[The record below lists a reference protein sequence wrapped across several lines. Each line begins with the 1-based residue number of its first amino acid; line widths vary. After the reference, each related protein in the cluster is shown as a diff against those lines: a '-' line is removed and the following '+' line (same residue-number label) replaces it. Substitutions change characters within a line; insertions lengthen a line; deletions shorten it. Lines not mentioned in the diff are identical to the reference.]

1 MLHDLR
7 DARRARSGG
16 KAAALGALLRAGIDV
31 PPGFVVPIQEYRR
44 HLLRD
49 DLDPAAMSPEEMR
62 EALLRMRLADD
73 LVGALDTELRGGPG
87 RARDER
93 TAVRSSATTEDGAAA
108 SAAGQHDSV
117 LAVLGTEAV
126 CAAILQCWASLWSQ
140 RAVAYRQDDAAETAE
155 DSVPPQMAVI
165 VQQFLDADV
174 SGVLFTGGERVLEA
188 VRGRGDRLVGGAVSP
203 DSWRIGEG
211 GIRTARA
218 DGAGAWAPAGG
229 LCLSEAQV
237 HELDALGEHVSRIL
251 GAPADIEW
259 ALVGDRFHVLQARPI
274 TVPVPGP
281 PAPASLGPE
290 TGTFQGIP
298 ASGGTATGPART
310 VRGPQDFRRVE
321 PGDVLICRSTDP
333 AWTPLFRI
341 AGAVVTEVG
350 GVLSHAAIVA
360 RELGIPAVLAVPG
373 ALAGIADGSVVTVHG
388 DEGTVSPEAH
398 PGVGP

>member
-7 DARRARSGG
+7 DARRAQCGG
-16 KAAALGALLRAGIDV
+16 KAAALGTLLRAGIDV
-31 PPGFVVPIQEYRR
+31 PPGIVVPIQEYQR

-49 DLDPAAMSPEEMR
+49 GLDPGAASPEEMR
-62 EALLRMRLADD
+62 GAIGRMRLADE
-73 LVGALDTELRGGPG
+73 LVGALDSRLRERPGLPAHGGL
-87 RARDER
+87 

-108 SAAGQHDSV
+108 SAAGQHVSV
-117 LAVLGTEAV
+117 LAVRGIGDV
-126 CAAILQCWASLWSQ
+126 CAAVRRCWASLWSE
-140 RAVAYRQDDAAETAE
+140 RAVAYRQDDAVGRA
-155 DSVPPQMAVI
+155 VPPQMAVI
-165 VQQFLDADV
+165 VQQFLAADV
-174 SGVLFTGGERVLEA
+174 SGVLFTGVERVLEA
-188 VRGRGDRLVGGAVSP
+188 VPGRGDRLVGGEVSP
-203 DSWRIGEG
+203 DSWRIDEG
-211 GIRTARA
+211 GIRAVR
-218 DGAGAWAPAGG
+218 AGG
-229 LCLSEAQV
+229 TGDCAPGDRVCLSDAQV
-237 HELDALGEHVSRIL
+237 LELDALGEQISRIL

-281 PAPASLGPE
+281 SAPASSRQGADVR
-290 TGTFQGIP
+290 QGIP
-298 ASGGTATGPART
+298 ASGGTATGTARI

-373 ALAGIADGSVVTVHG
+373 AVAGIADGSVVTVHG
-388 DEGTVSPEAH
+388 DEGIVSAAAA
-398 PGVGP
+398 PGTGP